1 MHCKTKQK
9 RNNMLKE
16 TIQTELVAAIKGKDI
31 QKANVLRG
39 IKSAFTEFEKS
50 PNVKGTPSD
59 SDYVKILQKMAKQR
73 KETRD
78 LYLEKGRNDLAENEN
93 FELEIISEYL
103 PKMLGEKEAEEIALK
118 FISELNAV
126 SMKDMGKVVK
136 AVNAAYPNQIDGAML
151 AKIVKANL

>member
-1 MHCKTKQK
+1 
-9 RNNMLKE
+9 MLKE
-16 TIQTELVAAIKGKDI
+16 TIQTELVTAIKGKDI

-59 SDYVKILQKMAKQR
+59 SDYIKILQKMAKQR

-78 LYLEKGRNDLAENEN
+78 LYLEKGRKDLAESED
-93 FELEIISEYL
+93 FELGIISEYL
-103 PKMLGEKEAEEIALK
+103 PKMLGEKEVEEIALK
-118 FISELNAV
+118 YISELNAV

-151 AKIVKANL
+151 AKIIKVNL

>member
-1 MHCKTKQK
+1 
-9 RNNMLKE
+9 MLKE
-16 TIQTELVAAIKGKDI
+16 TIQNELVTAIKSKDI

-39 IKSAFTEFEKS
+39 IKSVFTEFEKS

-78 LYLEKGRNDLAENEN
+78 LYLEKGRKDLAESED
-93 FELEIISEYL
+93 FELGIISEYL
-103 PKMLGEKEAEEIALK
+103 PKMLGEKEVEEIALK
-118 FISELNAV
+118 YISKLNAV
-126 SMKDMGKVVK
+126 SMKDMGRIIK

-151 AKIVKANL
+151 AKIIKANI

>member
-1 MHCKTKQK
+1 
-9 RNNMLKE
+9 MLKE
-16 TIQTELVAAIKGKDI
+16 TIQAELTTAIKSKDI

-78 LYLEKGRNDLAENEN
+78 LYLEKGRKDLAESED
-93 FELEIISEYL
+93 FELGIISEYL
-103 PKMLGEKEAEEIALK
+103 PKMLGEKEVEEIALK
-118 FISELNAV
+118 YISELNAV
-126 SMKDMGKVVK
+126 SMKDMGRIIK

-151 AKIVKANL
+151 AKIIKANL

>member
-1 MHCKTKQK
+1 
-9 RNNMLKE
+9 MLKE
-16 TIQTELVAAIKGKDI
+16 TIQTELTTAIKSKDI

-73 KETRD
+73 KEARD
-78 LYLEKGRNDLAENEN
+78 LYLEKGRKDLAESED
-93 FELEIISEYL
+93 FELGIISEYL
-103 PKMLGEKEAEEIALK
+103 PKMLGEKEVEEIALK
-118 FISELNAV
+118 YISELNAV
-126 SMKDMGKVVK
+126 SMKDMGRIVK

-151 AKIVKANL
+151 AKIIESNL

>member
-1 MHCKTKQK
+1 
-9 RNNMLKE
+9 MLKE
-16 TIQTELVAAIKGKDI
+16 IIQNELVIAIKSKDI

-78 LYLEKGRNDLAENEN
+78 LYLEKGRKDLAESED
-93 FELEIISEYL
+93 FELGIISEYL
-103 PKMLGEKEAEEIALK
+103 PKMLGEKEVEEIALK
-118 FISELNAV
+118 YISELNAV
-126 SMKDMGKVVK
+126 SMKDMGRIVK

-151 AKIVKANL
+151 AKIIKANL

>member
-1 MHCKTKQK
+1 
-9 RNNMLKE
+9 MLKE
-16 TIQTELVAAIKGKDI
+16 TIQAELTIAIKSKDI

-59 SDYVKILQKMAKQR
+59 SDYIKILQKMAKQR

-78 LYLEKGRNDLAENEN
+78 LYLEKGRKDLAESED
-93 FELEIISEYL
+93 FELGIISEYL
-103 PKMLGEKEAEEIALK
+103 PKMLGEKEVEEIALK
-118 FISELNAV
+118 YISELNAV
-126 SMKDMGKVVK
+126 SMKDMGKIVK

-151 AKIVKANL
+151 AKIIKANL

>member
-1 MHCKTKQK
+1 
-9 RNNMLKE
+9 MLKE
-16 TIQTELVAAIKGKDI
+16 TIQNELVTAIKNKDI

-78 LYLEKGRNDLAENEN
+78 LYLEKGRKDLAESED
-93 FELEIISEYL
+93 FELGIISEYL
-103 PKMLGEKEAEEIALK
+103 PKMLGEKEVEEIALK
-118 FISELNAV
+118 YISELNAV
-126 SMKDMGKVVK
+126 SMKDMGRIVK

-151 AKIVKANL
+151 AKIIKANL

>member
-1 MHCKTKQK
+1 
-9 RNNMLKE
+9 MLKE
-16 TIQTELVAAIKGKDI
+16 TIQNELITAIKGKDI

-39 IKSAFTEFEKS
+39 IKSAFTEYEKS

-78 LYLEKGRNDLAENEN
+78 LYLEKGRKDLAESED
-93 FELEIISEYL
+93 FELGIISEYL
-103 PKMLGEKEAEEIALK
+103 PKMLGEKEVEEIALK
-118 FISELNAV
+118 YISELNAV
-126 SMKDMGKVVK
+126 SMKDMGRIVK

-151 AKIVKANL
+151 AKIIKTNL

>member
-1 MHCKTKQK
+1 
-9 RNNMLKE
+9 MLKE
-16 TIQTELVAAIKGKDI
+16 TIQAELTTAIKSKDI

-59 SDYVKILQKMAKQR
+59 SDYIKILQKMAKQR

-78 LYLEKGRNDLAENEN
+78 LYLEKGRKDLAESED
-93 FELEIISEYL
+93 FELGIISEYL
-103 PKMLGEKEAEEIALK
+103 PKMLGEKEVEEIALK
-118 FISELNAV
+118 YISELNAV
-126 SMKDMGKVVK
+126 SMKDMGRIVK

-151 AKIVKANL
+151 AKIIKANL

>member
-1 MHCKTKQK
+1 
-9 RNNMLKE
+9 MLKE
-16 TIQTELVAAIKGKDI
+16 TIQNELITAIKGKDI

-78 LYLEKGRNDLAENEN
+78 LYLEKGRKDLAESED
-93 FELEIISEYL
+93 FELGIISEYL
-103 PKMLGEKEAEEIALK
+103 PKMLGEKEVEEIALK
-118 FISELNAV
+118 YISELNAV
-126 SMKDMGKVVK
+126 SMKDMGRIVK

-151 AKIVKANL
+151 AKIIKANL

>member
-103 PKMLGEKEAEEIALK
+103 PKMLGEKEVEEIALK

>member
-1 MHCKTKQK
+1 
-9 RNNMLKE
+9 MLKE
-16 TIQTELVAAIKGKDI
+16 TIQAELTTAIKSKDI

-78 LYLEKGRNDLAENEN
+78 LYLEKGRKDLAESED
-93 FELEIISEYL
+93 FELGIISEYL
-103 PKMLGEKEAEEIALK
+103 PKMLGEKEVEEIAVK
-118 FISELNAV
+118 YISELNAV
-126 SMKDMGKVVK
+126 SMKDMGRIVK

-151 AKIVKANL
+151 AKIIKANL

>member
-1 MHCKTKQK
+1 
-9 RNNMLKE
+9 MLKE
-16 TIQTELVAAIKGKDI
+16 TIQAELTTAIKSKDI

-50 PNVKGTPSD
+50 PNAKGTPSD

-78 LYLEKGRNDLAENEN
+78 LYLEKGRKDLAESED
-93 FELEIISEYL
+93 FELGIISEYL
-103 PKMLGEKEAEEIALK
+103 PKMLGEKEVEEIALK
-118 FISELNAV
+118 YISELNAV
-126 SMKDMGKVVK
+126 SMKDMGRIVK

-151 AKIVKANL
+151 AKIIKANL

>member
-1 MHCKTKQK
+1 
-9 RNNMLKE
+9 MLKE
-16 TIQTELVAAIKGKDI
+16 TIQNELVAAIKSKDI

-78 LYLEKGRNDLAENEN
+78 LYLEKGRKDLAESED
-93 FELEIISEYL
+93 FELGIISEYL
-103 PKMLGEKEAEEIALK
+103 PKMLGEKEVEEIALK
-118 FISELNAV
+118 YISELNAV
-126 SMKDMGKVVK
+126 SMKDMGKIVK

-151 AKIVKANL
+151 AKIIKANL

>member
-1 MHCKTKQK
+1 
-9 RNNMLKE
+9 MLKE
-16 TIQTELVAAIKGKDI
+16 TIQTELTTAIKSKDI

-39 IKSAFTEFEKS
+39 IKSAFTEYEKS

-78 LYLEKGRNDLAENEN
+78 LYLEKGRKDLAESED
-93 FELEIISEYL
+93 FELGIISEYL
-103 PKMLGEKEAEEIALK
+103 PKMLGEKEVEEIALK
-118 FISELNAV
+118 YISELNAV
-126 SMKDMGKVVK
+126 SMKDMGRIVK

-151 AKIVKANL
+151 AKIIKANL

>member
-1 MHCKTKQK
+1 
-9 RNNMLKE
+9 MLKE
-16 TIQTELVAAIKGKDI
+16 TIQNELTTAIKCKDI

-39 IKSAFTEFEKS
+39 IKSAFTEYEKS

-78 LYLEKGRNDLAENEN
+78 LYLEKGRKDLAESED
-93 FELEIISEYL
+93 FELGIISEYL
-103 PKMLGEKEAEEIALK
+103 PKMFGEKEVEEIALK
-118 FISELNAV
+118 YISELNAV
-126 SMKDMGKVVK
+126 SMKDMGRIVK
-136 AVNAAYPNQIDGAML
+136 AVNAAYPNQIDGAIL

>member
-1 MHCKTKQK
+1 
-9 RNNMLKE
+9 MLKE
-16 TIQTELVAAIKGKDI
+16 TIQAELETAIKSKDI

-59 SDYVKILQKMAKQR
+59 SDYIKILQKMAKQR

-78 LYLEKGRNDLAENEN
+78 LYLEKGRKDLAESED
-93 FELEIISEYL
+93 FELGIISEYL
-103 PKMLGEKEAEEIALK
+103 PKMLGEKEVEEIALK
-118 FISELNAV
+118 YISELNAV
-126 SMKDMGKVVK
+126 SMKDIGRIVK

-151 AKIVKANL
+151 AKIIKANL

>member
-1 MHCKTKQK
+1 
-9 RNNMLKE
+9 MLKE
-16 TIQTELVAAIKGKDI
+16 TIQNELTTAIKGKDI

-78 LYLEKGRNDLAENEN
+78 LYLEKGRKDLAESED
-93 FELEIISEYL
+93 FELGIISEYL
-103 PKMLGEKEAEEIALK
+103 PKMLGEKEVEEIALK
-118 FISELNAV
+118 YISELNAV
-126 SMKDMGKVVK
+126 SMKDMGRIVK

-151 AKIVKANL
+151 AKIIKSNL

>member
-1 MHCKTKQK
+1 
-9 RNNMLKE
+9 MLKE
-16 TIQTELVAAIKGKDI
+16 TIQNELTTAIKGKDI
-31 QKANVLRG
+31 QKANALRG

-78 LYLEKGRNDLAENEN
+78 LYLEKGRKDLAESED
-93 FELEIISEYL
+93 FELGIISEYL
-103 PKMLGEKEAEEIALK
+103 PKMLGEKEVEEIALK
-118 FISELNAV
+118 YISELNAV
-126 SMKDMGKVVK
+126 SMKDMGRIVK

-151 AKIVKANL
+151 AKIIKSNL

>member
-1 MHCKTKQK
+1 
-9 RNNMLKE
+9 MLKE
-16 TIQTELVAAIKGKDI
+16 AIQNELTTAIKGKDI

-39 IKSAFTEFEKS
+39 IKSAFTEYEKS

-78 LYLEKGRNDLAENEN
+78 LYLEKGRKDLAESED
-93 FELEIISEYL
+93 FELGIISEYL
-103 PKMLGEKEAEEIALK
+103 PKILGEKEVEEIALK
-118 FISELNAV
+118 YISELNAV
-126 SMKDMGKVVK
+126 SMKDMGRIVK

-151 AKIVKANL
+151 AKIIKANI

>member
-1 MHCKTKQK
+1 
-9 RNNMLKE
+9 MLKE
-16 TIQTELVAAIKGKDI
+16 TIQAELTTAIKSKDI

-59 SDYVKILQKMAKQR
+59 SDYAKILQKMAKQR

-78 LYLEKGRNDLAENEN
+78 LYLEKGRKDLAESED
-93 FELEIISEYL
+93 FEFGIISEYL
-103 PKMLGEKEAEEIALK
+103 PKMLGEKEVEEIALK
-118 FISELNAV
+118 YISELNTV
-126 SMKDMGKVVK
+126 SMKDMGRIVK

-151 AKIVKANL
+151 AKIIKSNL

>member
-1 MHCKTKQK
+1 
-9 RNNMLKE
+9 MLKE
-16 TIQTELVAAIKGKDI
+16 TIQAELTTAIKSKDI

-78 LYLEKGRNDLAENEN
+78 LYLEKGRKDLAESED
-93 FELEIISEYL
+93 FELGIISEYL
-103 PKMLGEKEAEEIALK
+103 PKMLGEKEVEEIALK
-118 FISELNAV
+118 YISELNAV
-126 SMKDMGKVVK
+126 SMKDMGRIVKV
-136 AVNAAYPNQIDGAML
+136 VNAAYPNQIDGAML
-151 AKIVKANL
+151 AKIIKANL

>member
-1 MHCKTKQK
+1 
-9 RNNMLKE
+9 MLKE
-16 TIQTELVAAIKGKDI
+16 TIQAELTTAIKNKDI

-78 LYLEKGRNDLAENEN
+78 LYLEKGRKDLAESED
-93 FELEIISEYL
+93 FELGIISEYL
-103 PKMLGEKEAEEIALK
+103 PKMLGEKEVEEIALK
-118 FISELNAV
+118 YISELNAV
-126 SMKDMGKVVK
+126 SMKDMGRIVK

-151 AKIVKANL
+151 AKIIKANL

>member
-1 MHCKTKQK
+1 
-9 RNNMLKE
+9 MLKE
-16 TIQTELVAAIKGKDI
+16 TIQNELTTAIKGKDI

-39 IKSAFTEFEKS
+39 IKSAFTEYEKS

-78 LYLEKGRNDLAENEN
+78 LYLEKGRKDLAESED
-93 FELEIISEYL
+93 FELGIISEYL
-103 PKMLGEKEAEEIALK
+103 PKMLGEKEVEEIALK
-118 FISELNAV
+118 YISELNAV
-126 SMKDMGKVVK
+126 SMKDMGRIVK

-151 AKIVKANL
+151 AKIIKANI

>member
-1 MHCKTKQK
+1 
-9 RNNMLKE
+9 MLKE
-16 TIQTELVAAIKGKDI
+16 TIQNELVTAIKSKDI

-78 LYLEKGRNDLAENEN
+78 LYLEKGRKDLAESED
-93 FELEIISEYL
+93 FELGIISEYL
-103 PKMLGEKEAEEIALK
+103 PKMLGEKKVEEIALK
-118 FISELNAV
+118 YISELNAV
-126 SMKDMGKVVK
+126 SMKDMGRIVK

-151 AKIVKANL
+151 AKIIKANI

>member
-1 MHCKTKQK
+1 
-9 RNNMLKE
+9 MLKE
-16 TIQTELVAAIKGKDI
+16 TIQNELVTAIKSKDI

-59 SDYVKILQKMAKQR
+59 SDYIKILQKMAKQR

-78 LYLEKGRNDLAENEN
+78 LYLEKGRKDLAESED

-118 FISELNAV
+118 YISELNAV
-126 SMKDMGKVVK
+126 SMKDMGRIVK

-151 AKIVKANL
+151 VKIIKANL

>member
-1 MHCKTKQK
+1 
-9 RNNMLKE
+9 MLKE
-16 TIQTELVAAIKGKDI
+16 TIQAELTTAIKSKDI

-78 LYLEKGRNDLAENEN
+78 LYLEKGRKDLAESED
-93 FELEIISEYL
+93 FELGIISEYL
-103 PKMLGEKEAEEIALK
+103 PKMLGEKEVEEIALK
-118 FISELNAV
+118 YISELNAV
-126 SMKDMGKVVK
+126 SMKDMGRIVK

-151 AKIVKANL
+151 AKIIKANL

>member
-1 MHCKTKQK
+1 
-9 RNNMLKE
+9 MLKE
-16 TIQTELVAAIKGKDI
+16 TIQAELTTAIKGKDI

-59 SDYVKILQKMAKQR
+59 SDYIKILQKMAKQR

-78 LYLEKGRNDLAENEN
+78 LYLEKGRKDLAESED
-93 FELEIISEYL
+93 FELGIISEYL
-103 PKMLGEKEAEEIALK
+103 PKMLGEKEVEEIALK
-118 FISELNAV
+118 YISELNAV
-126 SMKDMGKVVK
+126 SMKDMGKIVK

-151 AKIVKANL
+151 AKIIKANI

>member
-1 MHCKTKQK
+1 
-9 RNNMLKE
+9 MLKE
-16 TIQTELVAAIKGKDI
+16 TIQNELVTAIKSKDI

-59 SDYVKILQKMAKQR
+59 SDYIKILQKMAKQR

-78 LYLEKGRNDLAENEN
+78 LYLEKGRKDLAESED
-93 FELEIISEYL
+93 FELGIISEYL
-103 PKMLGEKEAEEIALK
+103 PKMLGEKEVEEIALK
-118 FISELNAV
+118 YISELNAV
-126 SMKDMGKVVK
+126 SMKDMGKIVK

-151 AKIVKANL
+151 AKIIKANL